1 MKEIYIHIM
10 KTAGKNGVVPYG
22 LDELFHMLNRKGT
35 NMNFDAFEAGIK
47 VLLEL
52 NLLIEKI
59 DGFEMVP
66 THGSKMNLSDSATFR
81 KESE

>member
-1 MKEIYIHIM
+1 
-10 KTAGKNGVVPYG
+10 
-22 LDELFHMLNRKGT
+22 
-35 NMNFDAFEAGIK
+35 MNFDAFEAGIK

-52 NLLIEKI
+52 NLLIEKM